1 MNGRAGVNQPVECV
15 RARPL
20 LGTLVEIAA
29 TGRHVDAVQSA
40 ISQAFDAVEQVHQLM
55 SYHADG
61 SDISLINREA
71 YARAVTVNAQTAE
84 VLAAAY
90 QFAKASAGLFD
101 ISVAP
106 TLTKLGFLPKR
117 EGMPRISGQGNWQHV
132 VVSDNQVRLTRQLR
146 IDVSG
151 IAKGYAVD
159 RAIAALQSAGMV
171 SGRVNAG
178 GDLRVFGDV
187 AQTIHT
193 RHPGDPVQLLPLVEF
208 AMGAAATSAGYY
220 AQRRHQG
227 RWVTP
232 LINPHTRQAAGV
244 QRSVTVLAADCMTAD
259 ALTKVV
265 HADPAAALPVLQQ
278 FNARAI
284 MIETDAATGECKLF
298 DTEDHAAQQS
308 PTRLIA

>member
-1 MNGRAGVNQPVECV
+1 MNARVIVNQPVECV

-29 TGRHVDAVQSA
+29 TGTHADAVQSA
-40 ISQAFDAVEQVHQLM
+40 ISLAFEAVEQVHHLM
-55 SYHADG
+55 SYHADD

-71 YARAVTVNAQTAE
+71 YKYAVTVNAQTAE
-84 VLAAAY
+84 VLTAAY

-101 ISVAP
+101 ISVAS

-132 VVSDNQVRLTRQLR
+132 VVTGNQVRLTRQLR

-159 RAIAALQSAGMV
+159 CAIAALQSAGMV

-187 AQTIHT
+187 TQTIHT
-193 RHPGDPVQLLPLVEF
+193 RHPDDPVQLLPLVDL
-208 AMGAAATSAGYY
+208 ATGAAATSAGYY
-220 AQRRHQG
+220 AQRRYHG

-244 QRSVTVLAADCMTAD
+244 RRSVTVLAADCMTAD

-265 HADPAAALPVLQQ
+265 NADPAAALPVLQQ

-284 MIETDAATGECKLF
+284 MIEADAATGACQLF
-298 DTEDHAAQQS
+298 DTENHDVQHGH
-308 PTRLIA
+308 TRLST